1 MESASKKLSLVRA
14 YKLYKKISAYPN
26 LIDDMRIT
34 FLSVLEEKGITSGRE
49 LENRAREL
57 LKEDGL
63 EASEE
68 NLREYGGAL
77 IDLFFASHIEKT
89 EDYINLARKQERA
102 RELVRILGAEA
113 SSSSQIYN
121 ALEEFCAIPKGEVY
135 ISPDEAEGIR
145 VALINQFIS
154 SQLPFIGVAKYHTV
168 MRDVY
173 TVLQHTRWNK
183 KRFGKL
189 GGKAAG
195 MILAR
200 NILLPTLSEHDPEL
214 EKHLTMPE
222 TWYLNSDL
230 FVSFLERNGLFFT
243 RTHKYK
249 DREEIEREFSSIV
262 ERFREATFA
271 EEMIDNFRSLLEEIG
286 EYPIIIRSSSYLEDS
301 FGLAFSG
308 KYDSVFVSNQGSLE
322 TRLETFIKA
331 VKQVLASMYNT
342 DPILYRREHG
352 LLDFNEQMAM
362 IVQKVVGRRWGDYF
376 FPLASGVL
384 FSFNAYRWTKR
395 IQSEKG
401 LARIVFGLGTR
412 AVDRVGSDY
421 PRMVALSH
429 PELRPE
435 ISAQQISKYSQRQ
448 VDLLNLRKGCF
459 ETVDFDVLRKQINH
473 PDLFFAVS
481 VVKEGEIAPPLF
493 KNQDFENEALC
504 ITFDKLIH
512 QSLFLPLVRK
522 ILSRL
527 EEAYGHPVDVEF
539 VWDDN
544 KFYLLQCRTLST
556 RKEMGRV
563 SVPKKVPR
571 EETLFSVHSGL
582 SDSLV
587 KDLEY
592 IIYVDPKAYNEIKV
606 FEDKVKIMRI
616 VSGLNHYLLGKRF
629 ALMGPGR
636 WGSNDI
642 NLGVQVKYGDI
653 KNARLLVEIAFAQ
666 DGLTPEVS
674 YGTHFFQD
682 LVESDI
688 SIFPIFPD
696 NPQDFLNE
704 EYLLQRKNRLGELLP
719 EYGDLDRIVHVIH
732 VPSESPGKLLQV
744 VLDGRK
750 QEGVGYFDGK
760 DG

>member
-1 MESASKKLSLVRA
+1 
-14 YKLYKKISAYPN
+14 
-26 LIDDMRIT
+26 
-34 FLSVLEEKGITSGRE
+34 
-49 LENRAREL
+49 
-57 LKEDGL
+57 
-63 EASEE
+63 
-68 NLREYGGAL
+68 
-77 IDLFFASHIEKT
+77 
-89 EDYINLARKQERA
+89 
-102 RELVRILGAEA
+102 
-113 SSSSQIYN
+113 
-121 ALEEFCAIPKGEVY
+121 
-135 ISPDEAEGIR
+135 
-145 VALINQFIS
+145 
-154 SQLPFIGVAKYHTV
+154 
-168 MRDVY
+168 
-173 TVLQHTRWNK
+173 
-183 KRFGKL
+183 
-189 GGKAAG
+189 
-195 MILAR
+195 
-200 NILLPTLSEHDPEL
+200 
-214 EKHLTMPE
+214 
-222 TWYLNSDL
+222 
-230 FVSFLERNGLFFT
+230 
-243 RTHKYK
+243 
-249 DREEIEREFSSIV
+249 
-262 ERFREATFA
+262 
-271 EEMIDNFRSLLEEIG
+271 
-286 EYPIIIRSSSYLEDS
+286 
-301 FGLAFSG
+301 
-308 KYDSVFVSNQGSLE
+308 
-322 TRLETFIKA
+322 
-331 VKQVLASMYNT
+331 
-342 DPILYRREHG
+342 
-352 LLDFNEQMAM
+352 
-362 IVQKVVGRRWGDYF
+362 
-376 FPLASGVL
+376 
-384 FSFNAYRWTKR
+384 
-395 IQSEKG
+395 
-401 LARIVFGLGTR
+401 
-412 AVDRVGSDY
+412 
-421 PRMVALSH
+421 
-429 PELRPE
+429 
-435 ISAQQISKYSQRQ
+435 
-448 VDLLNLRKGCF
+448 
-459 ETVDFDVLRKQINH
+459 FDVLRKQINH